1 MSFKAE
7 RSSILFF
14 AQALVFILLA
24 VLAVL
29 FMYCAVQRVLYPFEL
44 EWLEG
49 EMICHGLQVLQGL
62 SVYGPPSSEFIADLY
77 PPVYYYVI
85 AAFFSLAGSVSFPL
99 LRLVSVFS
107 LAGILTFLYLLIR
120 REGGSRATALLVVGL
135 FISCYEIHG
144 AWYDVGRV
152 DMLFFFFIVSGLYA
166 LAYARNRLVGITA
179 GAVLLVLACYT
190 KQSGVYYLPFAF
202 LYLVLENRRRALLF
216 GALAAVLMPGVFFVL
231 NAASDGWFAAYVL
244 YNPLRYNELLSKPIE
259 QIPFKMLFEFRD
271 RIWSEIRYETCNK
284 LPVFFTLTT
293 GYLVHRILTLKKSS
307 RVSIWEMTALPA
319 IISYFSIR
327 PHLGSE
333 KNDFM
338 YLTLWGC
345 MLLGTILT
353 RLKKVCKDDARQ
365 SIKTALYLLLAGQL
379 ALQLYNPQK
388 LVPAPGSAEKGREI
402 ISMIRSMPGP
412 VYLPYHPYYGIMAGK
427 EKIMSGGAY
436 WAWQILSKEPYRPVD
451 LLEKVRRKYFAA
463 IIVDDRAYWTA
474 KGDRVLLDNL
484 KIFITSGDELA
495 NVIGEHYQPGG
506 RIPYAN
512 DDEFRNTTGLFT
524 RPELILVPK
533 P

>member
-1 MSFKAE
+1 
-7 RSSILFF
+7 
-14 AQALVFILLA
+14 
-24 VLAVL
+24 
-29 FMYCAVQRVLYPFEL
+29 VLYPFEL

-49 EMICHGLQVLQGL
+49 EMICHGLQLLQGL
-62 SVYGPPSSEFIADLY
+62 PVYGPPSPEFIAEIY

-85 AAFFSLAGSVSFPL
+85 AAVFKIAGSVSFPL
-99 LRLVSVFS
+99 LRLVSVMS
-107 LAGILTFLYLLIR
+107 LSGILVLLYRSIR
-120 REGGSRATALLVVGL
+120 REEGTREAALLACGFFVS
-135 FISCYEIHG
+135 FYEIHG
-144 AWYDVGRV
+144 PWYDIGRV

-166 LAYARNRLVGITA
+166 LAYTRNRLAGIAA
-179 GAVLLVLACYT
+179 GAALLVLACYT

-202 LYLVLENRRRALLF
+202 LYLALENWRHALLF
-216 GALAAVLMPGVFFVL
+216 GALSAALVLGMFFGL
-231 NAASDGWFAAYVL
+231 NGASGGWFATYAL

-271 RIWSEIRYETCNK
+271 RIWPEIRYEICNK
-284 LPVFFTLTT
+284 LPVFFTLTA

-345 MLLGTILT
+345 MLLGIILK
-353 RLKKVCKDDARQ
+353 RLGKVCRDDARQ

-388 LVPAPGSAEKGREI
+388 LVPAPGSEEKGRKI
-402 ISMIRSMPGP
+402 ISIISSMPGP
-412 VYLPYHPYYGIMAGK
+412 VFLPYHSYYGIMAGK
-427 EKIMSGGAY
+427 EKIMNGGAY
-436 WAWQILSKEPYRPVD
+436 WAWQILSKEPYQPLD
-451 LLEKVRRKYFAA
+451 LLEKIRRKYFAA
-463 IIVDDRAYWTA
+463 IIVDDKAYLTV
-474 KGDRVLLDNL
+474 KGERIFLDNL
-484 KIFITSGDELA
+484 KLFMTSGDEVA
-495 NVIGEHYQPGG
+495 NAIQQHYQPGG
-506 RIPYAN
+506 RLPYATAE
-512 DDEFRNTTGLFT
+512 EFLDTTGLYT